1 MLRELFN
8 MKKEMFST
16 EISVLRDTFRRLLRR
31 HAKTNIVKLIEK
43 THPADMALIFRYFND
58 LEQDTIFAMM
68 KPSEKTVEFLNELD
82 EAITIRIVEDED
94 PARIAAILEEASSNE
109 QAYLMGLVEE
119 SYATSVIGLFKAE
132 EQEELEEMMAYPED
146 SAGIL
151 MYTDVFTLHE
161 ETRAREAIAALQDQ
175 EEAEMVFYLYAIDNE
190 GALTGVISLRDLV
203 TTSGDTMLKDIMTK
217 KVHAVRPETDQE
229 EVARIVSQYN
239 FLAVPVIDSDEKLL
253 GIVTVDDV
261 VDVIREEATED
272 FLKMVGAGEDREIL
286 LKSSWENARIRLP
299 WLFASWVGG
308 IFAAFIIGVFDNVL
322 QNTLALAAF
331 IPVIIGMGGNIGT
344 QSSTIIVRGL
354 ATGRVGFENSA
365 KILFKEIRVGLIL
378 GILYG
383 ILLGLFAIFR
393 FLDISPVLG
402 LVVGLSICASMII
415 AATIGSL
422 VPLILNRFDID
433 PAVATG
439 PFVTTAIDILGV
451 TLYFLIAATLF
462 NTV

>member
-1 MLRELFN
+1 
-8 MKKEMFST
+8 MFST